1 MYVKEWCKVCPILNQ
16 KSISDVISS
25 VCNKIFGL
33 ALTAYIDGLKTI
45 VGWSSSDEP
54 DDQGSRKSSRPWETA
69 LRLAEACQRQF
80 EEPIVPVDLDGIE
93 QRGIEALKKLTDRYS
108 NFATDLT

>member
-1 MYVKEWCKVCPILNQ
+1 M
-16 KSISDVISS
+16 
-25 VCNKIFGL
+25 
-33 ALTAYIDGLKTI
+33 
-45 VGWSSSDEP
+45 GWSSSDEP
-54 DDQGSRKSSRPWETA
+54 NDQDSRQSARPWETA

-108 NFATDLT
+108 NFSTYLT